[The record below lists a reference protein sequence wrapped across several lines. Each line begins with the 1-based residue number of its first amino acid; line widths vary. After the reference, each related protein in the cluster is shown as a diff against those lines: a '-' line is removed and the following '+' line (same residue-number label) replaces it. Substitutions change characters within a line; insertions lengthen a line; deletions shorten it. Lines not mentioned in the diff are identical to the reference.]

1 MDQQNQ
7 QKGRSNGS
15 SDGNGKTRKPNK
27 NRQRARR
34 DFEHNAPLIP
44 ISTLFS
50 DFQLTQ
56 QNNISIEL
64 DPSLLDRVSQPY
76 IDKASDFTVA
86 NNIDYEETERDY
98 VASTYALVG
107 MTMVRKL
114 IKSAPGSVKP
124 HLSFF
129 KFIGDS
135 ELWAP
140 PALVTV
146 FDNLGKLS
154 QDQFTVRIEYLEQD
168 IVRNALR
175 ICKAMS
181 RHSQF
186 SGKYA
191 PIAGTTWENLDVE
204 TILYPSNAS
213 SRWLKEVGKE
223 LLSDTAYNTFPAT
236 YQPVDEEGQPQGE
249 PIPIRAT
256 FPVLRLATSRTTQIT
271 NLITWLETININ
283 LPNVWI
289 LIAAGLFQIWDP
301 LYFVRSTA
309 TMAQVEPR
317 LRDTIV
323 ANVTVADVVRY
334 AGFRIVRTN
343 LADAVSTGWTRMIQ
357 DIHTFI
363 SSYGPTTF
371 NKFLKLTKQPDTE
384 FGTFAQILELD
395 RSAWVR
401 ANARTGQDFS
411 FLQQRQDM
419 SGRSL
424 FKISDKGEVASAL
437 LFGFSKRVWY
447 HNNQSARLNGS
458 IAANRTAYVATDF
471 LNTA

>member
-191 PIAGTTWENLDVE
+191 PIAGTTWEDLDVE

-236 YQPVDEEGQPQGE
+236 SSQLIKKGSLKESRFQSEQPFQFCGWQQAELLKSLTLSLGSKHSTSTFLMFGFLLPQGFSRYG
-249 PIPIRAT
+249 IRFT
-256 FPVLRLATSRTTQIT
+256 LSDQLQP
-271 NLITWLETININ
+271 W
-283 LPNVWI
+283 
-289 LIAAGLFQIWDP
+289 
-301 LYFVRSTA
+301 
-309 TMAQVEPR
+309 PR
-317 LRDTIV
+317 LNPGSGTPLLQMSLLRMWFV
-323 ANVTVADVVRY
+323 MLV
-334 AGFRIVRTN
+334 FELCERT
-343 LADAVSTGWTRMIQ
+343 
-357 DIHTFI
+357 
-363 SSYGPTTF
+363 
-371 NKFLKLTKQPDTE
+371 
-384 FGTFAQILELD
+384 
-395 RSAWVR
+395 
-401 ANARTGQDFS
+401 
-411 FLQQRQDM
+411 
-419 SGRSL
+419 
-424 FKISDKGEVASAL
+424 
-437 LFGFSKRVWY
+437 
-447 HNNQSARLNGS
+447 
-458 IAANRTAYVATDF
+458 
-471 LNTA
+471 